1 MTPRHHPSD
10 AVLVDYAVGALMSGQ
25 RLAVA
30 CHLNACPHC
39 ARSVALAEAV
49 GGVLLSDLP
58 PAQMNPDALHRA
70 LARIERP
77 DPASA
82 AAASPPPDWIR
93 VPGQVLEAL
102 RARGRR
108 SAFGAWVSPVTK
120 GPGGARSYLIGMA
133 PGRGVARHTHSGHEF
148 TCVLK
153 GSFIDGGVIYG
164 PGDFTEHDG
173 DMTHAPQATDEDCVC
188 LLATD
193 APLMPSDWVGRLVF
207 PLLGVS

>member
-1 MTPRHHPSD
+1 MSPRHHPSE
-10 AVLVDYAVGALMSGQ
+10 ALLVDYATGALMSGQ

-39 ARSVALAEAV
+39 ARAVALAEAV
-49 GGVLLSDLP
+49 GGLLLSDLP
-58 PAQMNPDALHRA
+58 PAEMSPDALDLA

-77 DPASA
+77 DPANA
-82 AAASPPPDWIR
+82 AVTAAPADWIR
-93 VPGQVLEAL
+93 VPSQVLEAL
-102 RARGRR
+102 RAHGRR

-133 PGRGVARHTHSGHEF
+133 PGRGVARHTHAGHEL

-153 GSFIDGGVIYG
+153 GSFIDGGVVYG

-193 APLMPSDWVGRLVF
+193 APLMPADWVGRLAF

>member
-10 AVLVDYAVGALMSGQ
+10 ALLVDYAAGALTTGP
-25 RLAVA
+25 RLVVA
-30 CHLNACPHC
+30 SHLNACPHC
-39 ARSVALAEAV
+39 ARGLALAEAV
-49 GGVLLSDLP
+49 GGVVLSDLP
-58 PAQMNPDALHRA
+58 PAEMRPDALDLA

-77 DPASA
+77 ESPPAASA
-82 AAASPPPDWIR
+82 GLPQDWIK
-93 VPGQVLEAL
+93 VPAEVLASL

-108 SAFGAWVSPVTK
+108 SAFGAWISPVTK
-120 GPGGARSYLIGMA
+120 GPGRARTYLIGMA
-133 PGRGVARHTHSGHEF
+133 PGRGVARHTHAGYEL

-153 GSFIDGGVIYG
+153 GSFIDGGIVYG

-188 LLATD
+188 LMATE
-193 APLMPSDWVGRLVF
+193 APLVPSDWVGRLVF